1 VSVLTDISEERE
13 LSAPPAPVVLP
24 CINLLPPEIAERK
37 AFRKMQLRLGSIVVV
52 AAGLVGLVYVQVAGG
67 VGPAQDRVDAAQS
80 QSSVL
85 QHQIAGLSNV
95 TKTRA
100 QFEAS
105 QAALAK
111 VLGTDVR
118 WSRYLNDLSISMPAN
133 VWVENLAVS
142 QTATPTTRS
151 STSTG
156 TATGTTTPSTGSS
169 SNTVASGLGTLTI
182 QGKALSFND
191 VAVWLD
197 TLAKEKGYTNV
208 WLGQGAKQVV
218 GSQTVVN
225 FTSTVTFTPAIL
237 SQRYTKQ
244 AGS

>member
-1 VSVLTDISEERE
+1 MSVLTDISEERE
-13 LSAPPAPVVLP
+13 LSAPMAPVLLP

-37 AFRKMQLRLGSIVVV
+37 AFRSLQMRLGCLVLV
-52 AAGLVGLVYVQVAGG
+52 AAAVVGAGYWQAAGG
-67 VGPAQDRVDAAQS
+67 VAPAQDRLNAAQS
-80 QSSVL
+80 QSTVL
-85 QHQIAGLSNV
+85 QHQIANLSNV

-100 QFEAS
+100 QFQAA

-133 VWVENLAVS
+133 VWVENLTVN
-142 QTATPTTRS
+142 Q
-151 STSTG
+151 STLPS
-156 TATGTTTPSTGSS
+156 TGTTTSGTSTASS
-169 SNTVASGLGTLTI
+169 ATTAGLGSLTI
-182 QGKALSFND
+182 QGKAMSFND

-197 TLAKEKGYTNV
+197 TLAKEKGYANV
-208 WLGQGAKQVV
+208 WLSQGATQVV
-218 GSQTVVN
+218 GSDTVVN